1 MTFTKTIRRVAAA
14 TALAMGLAGGAHAA
28 ETVNIGFTGPLSGGA
43 ALYGE
48 NTLEGLR
55 MAVEEINADGG
66 IDVDGTQYEINIE
79 SLDDMYSPSRA
90 AVNGKR
96 LVQQSNTPVVFTPHS
111 GGTFALQAFNER
123 DGFLIMSYT
132 SIPSV
137 TEKGN
142 ELTVKIPPNFTDY
155 VEPFT
160 KIAMERFGKKLGV
173 ANATHDYAKYWT
185 KAFVPAW
192 KEAGGEVVASNPM
205 DYNKSA
211 DFYTGVSKV
220 LSADPDV
227 LFVGGASEPT
237 GLVVRQARELGF
249 EGGFVVMD
257 QAKIDEVANV
267 AGGMDAVEGAVG
279 VTPLAHSDNPGA
291 ADFVEKYKQEHDN
304 VATSETAYNYFA
316 MHLVARAM
324 EQAGTVDDPV
334 AIRKAI
340 PEALADLP
348 AEYNPYDVQ
357 EISDDGDL
365 IIDAEVAEV
374 VDGEIE
380 LRRISD
386 LQDDD

>member
-1 MTFTKTIRRVAAA
+1 MTFKKTVRRVAVA
-14 TALAMGLAGGAHAA
+14 TALAMGVAGAAHAA
-28 ETVNIGFTGPLSGGA
+28 EKVNIGFTGPLSGGA

-55 MAVEEINADGG
+55 MAAKEINGNGG
-66 IDVDGTQYEINIE
+66 IDVDGTNYEINIV

-96 LVQQSNTPVVFTPHS
+96 LVQQSSTPVVFTPHS

-123 DGFLIMSYT
+123 DGFLVMSYT

-142 ELTVKIPPNFTDY
+142 GLTVKIPPNFTDY
-155 VEPFT
+155 VKPFT
-160 KIAMERFGKKLGV
+160 KLTMERYGKKLAV

-192 KEAGGEVVASNPM
+192 EAAGGEVVASNPM

-220 LSADPDV
+220 LAANPDV

-249 EGGFVVMD
+249 KGGFVIMD

-267 AGGMDAVEGAVG
+267 AGGLEAVEGAVG
-279 VTPLAHSDNPGA
+279 VTPLVYSDNPGA
-291 ADFVEKYKQEHDN
+291 AEFVKLYKKNHEG
-304 VATSETAYNYFA
+304 VPTSETAYNYFA
-316 MHLVARAM
+316 MFLVARAM
-324 EQAGTVDDPV
+324 EKAGTVEDAK
-334 AIRKAI
+334 AIRAAI
-340 PEALADLP
+340 PEALK
-348 AEYNPYDVQ
+348 EVETNHNPYEVQSITDSGNLAVDV
-357 EISDDGDL
+357 EI
-365 IIDAEVAEV
+365 AEV
-374 VDGEIE
+374 VDGKVE
-380 LRRISD
+380 LRRVSD
-386 LQDDD
+386 IDTE

>member
-1 MTFTKTIRRVAAA
+1 MTFKKTVRRVAVA
-14 TALAMGLAGGAHAA
+14 TALAMGMAGAAHAA
-28 ETVNIGFTGPLSGGA
+28 EKVNIGFTGQLSGGA

-55 MAVEEINADGG
+55 MAAKEINGNGG
-66 IDVDGTQYEINIE
+66 IDVDGTNYEINIV

-123 DGFLIMSYT
+123 DGFLVMSYT

-155 VEPFT
+155 VKPFT
-160 KIAMERFGKKLGV
+160 KLTMDRFGKKLAV

-185 KAFVPAW
+185 QAFVPAW
-192 KEAGGEVVASNPM
+192 EAAGGEVVASNPM

-220 LSADPDV
+220 LAAEPDV

-249 EGGFVVMD
+249 KGGFVVMD

-267 AGGMDAVEGAVG
+267 AGGMEAVEGAVG
-279 VTPLAHSDNPGA
+279 VTPLVYSDNPGA
-291 ADFVEKYKQEHDN
+291 DAFVKLYKKDHEG
-304 VATSETAYNYFA
+304 VPTSETAYNYFA
-316 MHLVARAM
+316 MFLVARAM
-324 EQAGTVDDPV
+324 EKAGTVKDAK
-334 AIRKAI
+334 AIRAAI
-340 PEALADLP
+340 PEALK
-348 AEYNPYDVQ
+348 EVETNHNPYEVQSITDSGNLAVDV
-357 EISDDGDL
+357 EI
-365 IIDAEVAEV
+365 AEV
-374 VDGEIE
+374 VDGKVE
-380 LRRISD
+380 LRRVSD
-386 LQDDD
+386 IETE

>member
-1 MTFTKTIRRVAAA
+1 MTFMKTVRRVAVA
-14 TALAMGLAGGAHAA
+14 TALAMGMAGAVQAA
-28 ETVNIGFTGPLSGGA
+28 EKVNIGFTGPLSGGA

-55 MAVEEINADGG
+55 MAAKEINGNGG
-66 IDVDGTQYEINIE
+66 IDVDGTQYEINIV

-123 DGFLIMSYT
+123 DGFLVMSYT

-155 VEPFT
+155 VKPFT
-160 KIAMERFGKKLGV
+160 KLTMDRFGKKLGV

-185 KAFVPAW
+185 KAFVPGWEA
-192 KEAGGEVVASNPM
+192 AGGEVVASNPM

-220 LSADPDV
+220 LSANPDV

-249 EGGFVVMD
+249 KGGFVVMD

-267 AGGMDAVEGAVG
+267 AGGLEALEGAVG
-279 VTPLAHSDNPGA
+279 VTPLVYSDNPGA
-291 ADFVEKYKQEHDN
+291 AEFVKLYKKDHDG
-304 VATSETAYNYFA
+304 VPTSETAYNYFA
-316 MHLVARAM
+316 MFLVARAM
-324 EQAGTVDDPV
+324 EEAGTVEDAK
-334 AIRKAI
+334 AIRAAI
-340 PEALADLP
+340 PQALSAVSTNH
-348 AEYNPYDVQ
+348 NPYEVKNITDSGNLAVDV
-357 EISDDGDL
+357 EI
-365 IIDAEVAEV
+365 AEV
-374 VDGEIE
+374 VDGKVE
-380 LRRISD
+380 LRKVSEIGAE
-386 LQDDD
+386 

>member
-1 MTFTKTIRRVAAA
+1 MTFKKTVRRVAVA
-14 TALAMGLAGGAHAA
+14 TALAMGVAGAAHAA
-28 ETVNIGFTGPLSGGA
+28 EKVNIGFTGPLSGGA

-55 MAVEEINADGG
+55 MAAKEINGNGG
-66 IDVDGTQYEINIE
+66 IDVDGTNYEINIV

-96 LVQQSNTPVVFTPHS
+96 LVQQSSTPVVFTPHS

-123 DGFLIMSYT
+123 DGFLVMSYT

-155 VEPFT
+155 VKPFT
-160 KIAMERFGKKLGV
+160 KLTMDRYGKKLAV

-192 KEAGGEVVASNPM
+192 EAAGGEVVASNPM

-220 LSADPDV
+220 LAANPDV

-249 EGGFVVMD
+249 KGGFVIMD

-267 AGGMDAVEGAVG
+267 AGGLEAVEGAVG
-279 VTPLAHSDNPGA
+279 VTPLVYSDNPGA
-291 ADFVEKYKQEHDN
+291 AEFVKLYKKNHEG
-304 VATSETAYNYFA
+304 VPTSETAYNYFA
-316 MHLVARAM
+316 MFLVARAM
-324 EQAGTVDDPV
+324 EKAGTVGDAK
-334 AIRKAI
+334 AIRAAI
-340 PEALADLP
+340 PEALK
-348 AEYNPYDVQ
+348 EVETNHNPYEVQSITDSGNLAVDV
-357 EISDDGDL
+357 EI
-365 IIDAEVAEV
+365 AEV
-374 VDGEIE
+374 VDGKVE
-380 LRRISD
+380 LRRVSD
-386 LQDDD
+386 IDTE

>member
-1 MTFTKTIRRVAAA
+1 MAAK
-14 TALAMGLAGGAHAA
+14 
-28 ETVNIGFTGPLSGGA
+28 
-43 ALYGE
+43 
-48 NTLEGLR
+48 
-55 MAVEEINADGG
+55 EINGNGG
-66 IDVDGTQYEINIE
+66 IDVDGTQYEINIV

-123 DGFLIMSYT
+123 DGFLVMSYT

-155 VEPFT
+155 VKPFT
-160 KIAMERFGKKLGV
+160 KLTMDRFGKKLAV

-192 KEAGGEVVASNPM
+192 EAAGGEVVASNPM

-220 LSADPDV
+220 LSANPDV

-249 EGGFVVMD
+249 KGGFVVMD

-267 AGGMDAVEGAVG
+267 AGGLDAVEGAVG
-279 VTPLAHSDNPGA
+279 VTPLVYSDNPGA
-291 ADFVEKYKQEHDN
+291 AEFVKLYKKDHDG
-304 VATSETAYNYFA
+304 VPTSETAYNYFA
-316 MHLVARAM
+316 MFLVARAM
-324 EQAGTVDDPV
+324 EKAGTVEDAK
-334 AIRKAI
+334 AIRAAI
-340 PEALADLP
+340 PQALS
-348 AEYNPYDVQ
+348 EVSTNHNPYEVQSITDSGNLAVDV
-357 EISDDGDL
+357 EI
-365 IIDAEVAEV
+365 AEV
-374 VDGEIE
+374 VDGKVE
-380 LRRISD
+380 LRRVSD
-386 LQDDD
+386 IDTE

>member
-1 MTFTKTIRRVAAA
+1 MTFKKTVRRVAVA
-14 TALAMGLAGGAHAA
+14 TALAMGMAGAVQAA
-28 ETVNIGFTGPLSGGA
+28 EKVNIGFTGPLSGGA

-55 MAVEEINADGG
+55 MAAKEINGNGG
-66 IDVDGTQYEINIE
+66 IDVDGTQYEINIV

-96 LVQQSNTPVVFTPHS
+96 LVQQSNTRVVFTPHS

-123 DGFLIMSYT
+123 DGFLVMSYT

-155 VEPFT
+155 VKPFT
-160 KIAMERFGKKLGV
+160 KLTMDRFGKKLAV

-192 KEAGGEVVASNPM
+192 EAAGGEVVASNPM

-220 LSADPDV
+220 LSANPDV

-249 EGGFVVMD
+249 KGGFVVMD

-267 AGGMDAVEGAVG
+267 AGGLDAVEGAVG
-279 VTPLAHSDNPGA
+279 VTPLVYSDNPGA
-291 ADFVEKYKQEHDN
+291 AEFVKLYKKDHDG
-304 VATSETAYNYFA
+304 VPTSETAYNYFA
-316 MHLVARAM
+316 MFLVARAM
-324 EQAGTVDDPV
+324 EKAGTVEDAK
-334 AIRKAI
+334 AIRAAI
-340 PEALADLP
+340 PQALS
-348 AEYNPYDVQ
+348 EVSTNHNPYEVQSITDSGNLAVDV
-357 EISDDGDL
+357 EI
-365 IIDAEVAEV
+365 AEV
-374 VDGEIE
+374 VDGKVE
-380 LRRISD
+380 LRRVSD
-386 LQDDD
+386 IDTE

>member
-160 KIAMERFGKKLGV
+160 QIAMERFGKKLGV

-257 QAKIDEVANV
+257 QAKIDEVAEV

-279 VTPLAHSDNPGA
+279 VTPLAYSDNPGA

-380 LRRISD
+380 IRRISD